1 MLDIMRRKKRL
12 KIILW
17 VVIFGLA
24 FTMLFFF
31 VPGVDMGN
39 VATDTSA
46 AVVDGEPISIR
57 DFVTSYRRIVDR
69 YTDGGRND
77 IDPETLKAMGVP
89 NQVLNSLIAQ
99 KVVQIVAERFGVEV
113 TPEELRKAV
122 ESQPS
127 FQNEGKFI
135 GVELYKS
142 LLAANNYSVVDFE
155 RDLYLTELTKKL
167 HRIITDSLEITDN
180 ELRDEFSRTTQK
192 TKIEFAVLDK
202 DNFIKQIKPTESE
215 LKTYF
220 EENNEKY
227 QIAEKRKAQY
237 LLVPT
242 SEILPTIRVTE
253 KEIMDEW
260 GNIPQGETVE
270 ASHIL
275 FRVEDPKKDS
285 EIRANAEKVLG
296 RVKSGE
302 DFAALARE
310 YSEDPGSASQGG
322 YLGPFQRGQMVAEFE
337 QAAFTLEPGTI
348 SELVKTSYGYHIIK
362 VLTRETP
369 SLEENRDGL
378 MDTVRSRKA
387 ADMARQKAEQAA
399 KAAQEEGDFQLAGE
413 DLEIKTE
420 IRESELF
427 SKNDSPFQYAVSQEF
442 IDGVFALKEIG
453 SIGQPVEHPLGYA
466 VPKLLEVQ
474 LPKSGSFEDSRQR
487 VESDYVETRSGA
499 LMQAEARTLSEAAR
513 KQGSLQAA
521 AKEMGLKTKTSQEF
535 AMSESPDPDIGSGSE
550 IARVAFYMA
559 PGDIS
564 APQPLSNKT
573 VVFQVV
579 SRSPF
584 DETAFLE
591 QKEELK
597 SQMLQA
603 MKDPY
608 FENYIR
614 EIMDQFEKDGKIRI
628 NPEAIE
634 SVSLYY

>member
-77 IDPETLKAMGVP
+77 IDPDTLKAMGVP

-155 RDLYLTELTKKL
+155 RDLYLTELTRKL

-180 ELRDEFSRTTQK
+180 ELRDEFSRSNQK
-192 TKIEFAVLDK
+192 TKIAFVVLEK
-202 DNFIKQIKPTESE
+202 DNFIKRIKPTESE

-253 KEIMDEW
+253 KEILDEW
-260 GNIPQGETVE
+260 GNMPQGETAE

-275 FRVEDPKKDS
+275 FRVDDPKKD
-285 EIRANAEKVLG
+285 
-296 RVKSGE
+296 
-302 DFAALARE
+302 
-310 YSEDPGSASQGG
+310 
-322 YLGPFQRGQMVAEFE
+322 
-337 QAAFTLEPGTI
+337 
-348 SELVKTSYGYHIIK
+348 
-362 VLTRETP
+362 
-369 SLEENRDGL
+369 
-378 MDTVRSRKA
+378 
-387 ADMARQKAEQAA
+387 
-399 KAAQEEGDFQLAGE
+399 
-413 DLEIKTE
+413 
-420 IRESELF
+420 
-427 SKNDSPFQYAVSQEF
+427 
-442 IDGVFALKEIG
+442 
-453 SIGQPVEHPLGYA
+453 
-466 VPKLLEVQ
+466 
-474 LPKSGSFEDSRQR
+474 
-487 VESDYVETRSGA
+487 
-499 LMQAEARTLSEAAR
+499 
-513 KQGSLQAA
+513 
-521 AKEMGLKTKTSQEF
+521 
-535 AMSESPDPDIGSGSE
+535 
-550 IARVAFYMA
+550 
-559 PGDIS
+559 
-564 APQPLSNKT
+564 
-573 VVFQVV
+573 
-579 SRSPF
+579 
-584 DETAFLE
+584 
-591 QKEELK
+591 
-597 SQMLQA
+597 
-603 MKDPY
+603 
-608 FENYIR
+608 
-614 EIMDQFEKDGKIRI
+614 
-628 NPEAIE
+628 
-634 SVSLYY
+634 

>member
-12 KIILW
+12 KVILW

-24 FTMLFFF
+24 VGMLLFF

-39 VATDTSA
+39 VATDSSA
-46 AVVDGEPISIR
+46 AVVDGESISIR

-69 YTDGGRND
+69 YTDGGRNN

-113 TPEELRKAV
+113 SPEELRKAV

-135 GVELYKS
+135 GVELYKA

-155 RDLYLTELTKKL
+155 RDLYLTELTRKL
-167 HRIITDSLEITDN
+167 HRIVTDSLEVTDSA
-180 ELRDEFSRTTQK
+180 LRDEFSRTTQK
-192 TKIEFAVLDK
+192 TKIDFVVLEK
-202 DNFIKQIKPTESE
+202 DSFIKKIKPTESE
-215 LKTYF
+215 LRTYF

-227 QIAEKRKAQY
+227 QIMEKRRAQY

-253 KEIMDEW
+253 QEILDEW
-260 GNIPQGETVE
+260 ENMPHGETVE

-275 FRVEDPKKDS
+275 FRVDDPNKDS
-285 EIRANAEKVLG
+285 EVRAKAEKVLK

-348 SELVKTSYGYHIIK
+348 SELVKTTYGYHIIK
-362 VLTRETP
+362 VLNRETP
-369 SLEENRDGL
+369 SLEDNRDSL
-378 MDTVRSRKA
+378 METVRSRKA

-399 KAAQEEGDFQLAGE
+399 KAAQEQE
-413 DLEIKTE
+413 DLELAAEGLGIKTE

-427 SKNDSPFQYAVSQEF
+427 SKNDNPFQYAVSQEF
-442 IDGVFALKEIG
+442 IDAVFALKEIG

-466 VPKLLEVQ
+466 VPKLIEVQ
-474 LPKSGSFEDSRQR
+474 LPKSGNFEDSRQK
-487 VESDYVETRSGA
+487 VESDYIESRSVE
-499 LMQAEARTLSEAAR
+499 LMQTEAGTLSQEAR
-513 KQGSLQAA
+513 KQGSLPDA
-521 AKEMGLKTKTSQEF
+521 AKKMGLKTKTSQEF
-535 AMSESPDPDIGSGSE
+535 TISESPDPDIGPGSD
-550 IARVAFYMA
+550 IAKAAFYMA
-559 PGDIS
+559 PGDVS
-564 APQPLSNKT
+564 APQPLGNKT
-573 VVFQVV
+573 VVFQVI

-584 DETAFLE
+584 DETAFRE
-591 QKEELK
+591 QKEDLR

-614 EIMDQFEKDGKIRI
+614 EIMDELEKDGKIRI